1 MTLGLAIAAKIVA
14 TLALTAM
21 NQQQLGDRPNDLLQQ
36 RLQVPPE
43 QTEQIEVFCQQWQVI
58 ELAVFGS
65 VLRDD
70 FRAESDVDL
79 LVIFAPE
86 ARISLLDLVNMQNQ
100 LSTMFSR
107 SIDLIEKRSIENS
120 YNWIR
125 RQQILNTATVIYELR
140 PSQFA

>member
-1 MTLGLAIAAKIVA
+1 
-14 TLALTAM
+14 
-21 NQQQLGDRPNDLLQQ
+21 
-36 RLQVPPE
+36 
-43 QTEQIEVFCQQWQVI
+43 
-58 ELAVFGS
+58 
-65 VLRDD
+65 
-70 FRAESDVDL
+70 
-79 LVIFAPE
+79 
-86 ARISLLDLVNMQNQ
+86 MQNQ

>member
-36 RLQVPPE
+36 RLQVPP
-43 QTEQIEVFCQQWQVI
+43 EQIEVFCQQWQVI